1 MMTQSLVY
9 QAQATKNMMVAKRD
23 VLSMMVFLGSN
34 YIHLVFVLGG
44 FWFGQC
50 CPYRKMHF
58 LLFVAYEHGVDAQNI
73 FLVLENTTMIY
84 HTILQIYCT

>member
-1 MMTQSLVY
+1 
-9 QAQATKNMMVAKRD
+9 MMVAKRD

-34 YIHLVFVLGG
+34 YIYLVFVLGG